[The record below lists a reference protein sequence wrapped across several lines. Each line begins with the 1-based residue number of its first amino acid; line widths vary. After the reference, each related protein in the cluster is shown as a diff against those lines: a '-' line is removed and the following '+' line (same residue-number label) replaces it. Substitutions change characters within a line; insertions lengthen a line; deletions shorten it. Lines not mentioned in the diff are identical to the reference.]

1 MFACKND
8 KKEPQGTKIESISF
22 KESAY
27 SVDEF
32 ATEGINL
39 RNELKI
45 APASIADT
53 CKSKWEL
60 SDPGIATISKD
71 EIITPVQIGE
81 TTVTATVQGK
91 SAKCTYIV
99 KETRVTKITLQDI
112 SVAVGG
118 EAALEYTTEPSML
131 PVSRLTLKSSK
142 PGVAAVSTSGV
153 ILGIADGKAVI
164 SAQYGEVTASC
175 TVTVGDGTVHVKSV
189 TVTPAGI
196 AEDVVIGS
204 TKKLTATIE
213 PSDASIKTVTWKSSN
228 TSVATV
234 SNDGTV
240 TCKGEGSCTITATA
254 DGKSG
259 TCSVT
264 YSKNVIH
271 VTSVAVTPSSYT
283 EVCSIGATKKFT
295 ATVKPDNATDKS
307 VSWKSSNTSVA
318 TVSSDGT
325 VTCKGVGACTIT
337 ATADGKSGTSSVTF
351 LKVKVTSVTLSST
364 TIVSN
369 VNVGAT
375 TKITA
380 TVKPD
385 NATDKT
391 VTWKSSNTSVATV
404 SSDGTVTCK
413 GVGSCTI
420 TATADGVS
428 ATCSVTYNKIK
439 VTSVTVAPSEIQAIV
454 SVGATRKL
462 RADVLPTNATDK
474 TVTSKSSN
482 TSVATVSS
490 DGTVTCKGVGS
501 CTITATADGVSGTC
515 SITYNQEVI
524 HVESVTMSRS
534 SAKVLTA
541 GGSGVGSIALTATV
555 KPDNATYKT
564 VTWSSSNTSLATVSS
579 SGVVVGKKEGTVV
592 ITATADGKSATCT
605 VTVQAAEYMRDC
617 QGNTYLSVKIGGYW
631 WMAENLR
638 CDKYDTESER
648 AGVYLPAYSYNT
660 YDPQF
665 KNAMLKENWNDSHP
679 EYYEDLSSSQ
689 IAKLGYLYN
698 WGAAVG
704 LKDESAVKGKTG
716 AFSGNR
722 QGICPNGWYLPSSAE
737 WRNLIETVGGS
748 TAATKL
754 KTASGWYDDG
764 NGTDEYFFSLLP
776 SGYSGSMT
784 DRYDTYL
791 RDVGQETGFWL
802 PIASDSNNA
811 YDVSITN
818 ESVGMSGEFYAL
830 SKLYCRPVRCVRK
843 P

>member
-1 MFACKND
+1 MKIKGLHILLVGGVVLLTTLFACKND

-22 KESAY
+22 RESTY

-45 APASIADT
+45 APTSIADT
-53 CKSKWEL
+53 CKIKWEL

-99 KETRVTKITLQDI
+99 KETKVTKITLQDI

-142 PGVAAVSTSGV
+142 PEVAAVSTSGV

-428 ATCSVTYNKIK
+428 ATCS
-439 VTSVTVAPSEIQAIV
+439 
-454 SVGATRKL
+454 
-462 RADVLPTNATDK
+462 
-474 TVTSKSSN
+474 
-482 TSVATVSS
+482 
-490 DGTVTCKGVGS
+490 
-501 CTITATADGVSGTC
+501 
-515 SITYNQEVI
+515 ITYNQEVI
-524 HVESVTMSRS
+524 HVESVTMSQS

-555 KPDNATYKT
+555 KPDNAIDKT

>member
-53 CKSKWEL
+53 CKIKWEL

-99 KETRVTKITLQDI
+99 KETKVTKITLQDI

-142 PGVAAVSTSGV
+142 PEVAAVSTSGV

-391 VTWKSSNTSVATV
+391 VTW
-404 SSDGTVTCK
+404 
-413 GVGSCTI
+413 
-420 TATADGVS
+420 
-428 ATCSVTYNKIK
+428 
-439 VTSVTVAPSEIQAIV
+439 
-454 SVGATRKL
+454 
-462 RADVLPTNATDK
+462 
-474 TVTSKSSN
+474 KSSN